1 MNNDLISEGLSLMM
15 LGMGTVFVFLAL
27 LIVMMSFMSTAIQKY
42 FPEQPAS
49 VEPFVS
55 IVESDSDVPD
65 EKTLA
70 IIKSALEQ
78 HRNRS

>member
-15 LGMGTVFVFLAL
+15 LGMGTVFVFLAM
-27 LIVMMSFMSTAIQKY
+27 LIVMMSFMSTVIQKY
-42 FPEQPAS
+42 FPELSAS
-49 VEPFVS
+49 VERSASVA
-55 IVESDSDVPD
+55 ESDIPD

-70 IIKSALEQ
+70 IIKSAIEQ